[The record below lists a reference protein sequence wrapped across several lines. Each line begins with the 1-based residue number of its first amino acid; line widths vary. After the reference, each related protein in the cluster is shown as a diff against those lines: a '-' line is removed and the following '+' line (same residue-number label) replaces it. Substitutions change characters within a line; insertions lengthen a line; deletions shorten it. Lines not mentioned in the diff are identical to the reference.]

1 MLNRMMRRAVLGLAA
16 SLLVAPGALVLGSA
30 QAAEPIKIGFGM
42 AQTGPLAAIGKAALV
57 SMKIWEEEINAKG
70 GLIGRPVKLIYYDDQ
85 SNGSTVPGIYT
96 KLLDVDKVD
105 IAVSGYAT
113 NMIAPAMP
121 IMIQKNRTF
130 LSLFGME
137 VNKEFKYPKYF
148 SMVPLG
154 PDGGASFATEF
165 FNVAAT
171 LNPKPQTVA
180 LVGADAEYPHK
191 ALDGARRAAK
201 AAGLKIVYDKTYP
214 PPPATTD
221 YSPIL
226 RAIQATN
233 PELIFVASYPA
244 DSVGMVRAAN
254 EIGLKARM
262 FGGGM
267 VGLQATP
274 IKTQLGPLLNG
285 IVNYDFWIPAP
296 TMNFA
301 GVHDFLKKYQA
312 KASSEGVD
320 LLGYYLPPFAYGYLQ
335 ILGQAIESA
344 KSVDQ
349 DKLAAALR
357 GNTFKTIVGDIKFG
371 KDGEWDKGRVILVQ
385 YNGVKG
391 NDLEQFRGMDTIRIL
406 GPAQYKTGEMLS
418 PYQEAKK

>member
-1 MLNRMMRRAVLGLAA
+1 MVHKLARRSVAGFAAATALA
-16 SLLVAPGALVLGSA
+16 LALPA
-30 QAAEPIKIGFGM
+30 IAAEPIKIGLGM
-42 AQTGPLAAIGKAALV
+42 AQTGPLAVFGKAAIV
-57 SMKIWEEEINAKG
+57 SMKIWEEETNAKG

-85 SNGSTVPGIYT
+85 SSGANVPGIYT
-96 KLLDVDKVD
+96 KLIDVDKVD

-154 PDGGASFATEF
+154 PGGGEAFAAEF
-165 FNVAAT
+165 FTAAAA
-171 LNPKPQTVA
+171 LNPKPTTVA

-191 ALDGARRAAK
+191 ALAGARKAAQ

-214 PPPATTD
+214 PPPAITD

-267 VGLQATP
+267 VGLQSVA
-274 IKTQLGPLLNG
+274 IKSQLGPQLNG
-285 IVNYDFWIPAP
+285 IANYDFWLPAP
-296 TMNFA
+296 TMNFP
-301 GVHDFLKKYQA
+301 GVQDHLKKYQA
-312 KASSEGVD
+312 KAAAEGVD
-320 LLGYYLPPFAYGYLQ
+320 PFGYYLPPFAYGQMQ
-335 ILGQAIESA
+335 ILAQAVEAA
-344 KSVDQ
+344 KSIDQ
-349 DKLAAALR
+349 DKLAEAMR
-357 GNTFKTIVGDIKFG
+357 SNTFKTIVGDIKFG
-371 KDGEWDKGRVILVQ
+371 KDGEWDKGRVILTQ
-385 YNGVKG
+385 YSGIKG
-391 NDLEQFRGMDTIRIL
+391 NDIEQFRGMDVTKIIA
-406 GPAQYKTGEMLS
+406 PAQYKTGELAA
-418 PYQEAKK
+418 PYHEVKAK

>member
-1 MLNRMMRRAVLGLAA
+1 MV
-16 SLLVAPGALVLGSA
+16 GAA

-57 SMKIWEEEINAKG
+57 SMKIWEEETNAKG

-296 TMNFA
+296 TMNFP

-312 KASSEGVD
+312 KAPSEGVD
-320 LLGYYLPPFAYGYLQ
+320 LLGYYLPPFAYAYLQ
-335 ILGQAIESA
+335 ILGQAVESA
-344 KSVDQ
+344 KGVDQ
-349 DKLAAALR
+349 EKLAAALR
-357 GNTFKTIVGDIKFG
+357 SNTFKTIVGDIKFG

-391 NDLEQFRGMDTIRIL
+391 NDLEQFRGMDTIKIL
-406 GPAQYKTGEMLS
+406 GPAQFKTGEMLA

>member
-1 MLNRMMRRAVLGLAA
+1 MFQNTTRRAVMGLAA
-16 SLLVAPGALVLGSA
+16 GLGILA
-30 QAAEPIKIGFGM
+30 AAAGQGQAAEPIKIGFGM

-85 SNGSTVPGIYT
+85 SSSSVVPGIYT

-130 LSLFGME
+130 LTLFGME

-154 PDGGASFATEF
+154 PDGGASFASEF

-201 AAGLKIVYDKTYP
+201 AANLKVVYDKTY
-214 PPPATTD
+214 PPATTD
-221 YSPIL
+221 YSPII

-233 PELIFVASYPA
+233 AELVFVASYPA

-274 IKTQLGPLLNG
+274 IKTQLGPQLNG
-285 IVNYDFWIPAP
+285 IVNYDFWVPAP
-296 TMNFA
+296 KMNFP
-301 GVHDFLKKYQA
+301 GVHEFLGKYQA
-312 KASSEGVD
+312 KAATEGVD
-320 LLGYYLPPFAYGYLQ
+320 LLGYYLPPFAYSYMQ
-335 ILGQAIESA
+335 ILAQAVETA

-349 DKLAAALR
+349 DKLADALR
-357 GNTFKTIVGDIKFG
+357 KTTFKTIVGDVKFG
-371 KDGEWDKGRVILVQ
+371 PDGEWEKGRVILVQ
-385 YNGVKG
+385 YHSIKG
-391 NDLEQFRGMDTIRIL
+391 NDIGQFRGMDTMKVL
-406 GPAQYKTGEMLS
+406 GPADYKSGDVS
-418 PYQEAKK
+418 APYHEAKQ

>member
-1 MLNRMMRRAVLGLAA
+1 MFQRTTRRAAIGLAA
-16 SLLVAPGALVLGSA
+16 GLGLLAAATGQG

-57 SMKIWEEEINAKG
+57 SMKIWEDETNAKG

-85 SNGSTVPGIYT
+85 SSASVVPGIYT

-130 LSLFGME
+130 LTLFGME

-171 LNPKPQTVA
+171 LNPKPTTVA

-201 AAGLKIVYDKTYP
+201 AANLKVVYDKTYP
-214 PPPATTD
+214 PSTTD
-221 YSPIL
+221 YSPIV
-226 RAIQATN
+226 RAVQATN

-244 DSVGMVRAAN
+244 DSVGIVRAAN

-274 IKTQLGPLLNG
+274 IKTQLGAQLNG
-285 IVNYDFWIPAP
+285 IVNYDFWVPAP
-296 TMNFA
+296 KMNFP
-301 GVHDFLKKYQA
+301 GVHEFLSKYQA
-312 KASSEGVD
+312 KAQTEGVD
-320 LLGYYLPPFAYGYLQ
+320 LLGYYLPPFAYSYMQ
-335 ILGQAIESA
+335 ILAQAVETA

-349 DKLAAALR
+349 DKLADALR
-357 GNTFKTIVGDIKFG
+357 KTTFKTIVGDVKFG
-371 KDGEWDKGRVILVQ
+371 ADGEWEKGRVILVQ
-385 YNGVKG
+385 YHGIKG
-391 NDLEQFRGMDTIRIL
+391 NDIAQFRGMDTMKVL
-406 GPAQYKTGEMLS
+406 GPAEYKSGDVTA
-418 PYQEAKK
+418 PYQDARQ